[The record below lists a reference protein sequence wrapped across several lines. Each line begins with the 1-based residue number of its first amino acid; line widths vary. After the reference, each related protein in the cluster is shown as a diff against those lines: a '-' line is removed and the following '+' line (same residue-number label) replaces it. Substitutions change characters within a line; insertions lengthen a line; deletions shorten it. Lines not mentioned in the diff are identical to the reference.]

1 MGSENRPVSGN
12 GKWFL
17 LSLCL
22 AAAAVFALLWPSIQ
36 DWRDRSDDT
45 TVSAVELQ
53 INSLT
58 ATDEK
63 ACATIDGTALER
75 ATTAVTGTYDGIDGT
90 NAVFIA
96 DHWYRGGPADRV
108 LVSSSSTQA
117 LSAAL
122 KSAGLDTGR
131 VLIASRSGEILMCG
145 ESGPYTPELGALYVT
160 TYGQGDGG

>member
-53 INSLT
+53 IKR
-58 ATDEK
+58 E
-63 ACATIDGTALER
+63 ACA
-75 ATTAVTGTYDGIDGT
+75 
-90 NAVFIA
+90 
-96 DHWYRGGPADRV
+96 
-108 LVSSSSTQA
+108 
-117 LSAAL
+117 
-122 KSAGLDTGR
+122 DTM
-131 VLIASRSGEILMCG
+131 SGEEFAASAQLKVGDQSFSGCG
-145 ESGPYTPELGALYVT
+145 RFLAE
-160 TYGQGDGG
+160 